1 MRPDPGRMAQ
11 EAALASMASLERTAQ
26 MAELR
31 RNGLWAVWQQ
41 VDAAGIADPV
51 EQAEF
56 VLRRLYPEESDAW
69 LARILDQLRA
79 AHAAGTWS
87 GFRRPDVRA

>member
-1 MRPDPGRMAQ
+1 MRPDPGRAAQ
-11 EAALASMASLERTAQ
+11 EAALASMTSLERTSR

-31 RNGLWAVWQQ
+31 RNGLWAVWRQ

-56 VLRRLYPEESDAW
+56 VLRRLYPEESEAW

-79 AHAAGTWS
+79 AHVAGTWT
-87 GFRRPDVRA
+87 GFLRPDIRA